1 MISGYSRWFRL
12 ILILILT
19 GIFLITA
26 YLIFRKQQEKY
37 SYTSFRVKNE
47 TASVMIPNID
57 RLREKINTSS
67 DLQLSQLPQILSDAI
82 DGVIQNRSFEF
93 SEKLSAGC
101 FFSYNENEFLIAFQS
116 SGITSSDLSGYLLEE
131 FFVTSVFGDGNLVV
145 GDITYRVQQFNHFL
159 VISNCEFEANIK
171 SEKEHFGNADYI
183 VYRDSSGAGDHH
195 IVKDFSHHVVSSENV
210 IGPEGKPLLHEAF
223 ISFVP
228 SVFSELHFF
237 GSTRFMSDQQFFF
250 NQPAPKTFDWVDG
263 GLIIIRKD
271 SFELM
276 IAPQNMELDLKL
288 TLEEETL
295 LNRGD
300 TSFIPYFKIGPYQVM
315 PFETNLNWQKTIP
328 GQKDEFHFFTEL
340 DNFNILSNSI
350 PAMRWYLGEL
360 QLGNLL
366 KENEQLYRLY
376 CESLPQRAH
385 TFSIMS
391 GKDKTYELVNKIWID
406 PSECIVSKS
415 VSGGSAKANEPAKLY
430 ASFETDFIP
439 TSILTLKH
447 NAIEH
452 ILLTGSSQI
461 ELYDTSGKKIWS
473 VPITNPLNGK
483 PQVIDLENDGVDEV
497 VLFQT
502 NQLNILDING
512 LPLSGFPK
520 KFTSPSQGGIAVNYD
535 NSYNYRFLTSI
546 GNQIK
551 SLDETGNPVVGWMF
565 SQMTSTLQGD
575 VSYYVT
581 QGKDMISFKD
591 NNNKQY
597 VINRRG
603 ESRLTKE
610 VAVKLPNES
619 PFVVG
624 NYDES
629 SLRKLGYKNNFIY
642 NYYLLD
648 GQKDSVKLDRTVN
661 ALLAYW
667 IFNNNQPLLV
677 IEESER
683 VVVIDEFGYEK
694 ESVLKPKP
702 NQAFGGL
709 VIGDSFRY
717 VFVDNSENAL
727 YLLDGFGKMIL
738 PLPVKGSDVFHL
750 NDRLLYTAAGN
761 RINIYQ
767 IEQ

>member
-12 ILILILT
+12 ILILILA
-19 GIFLITA
+19 GIFLLTA
-26 YLIFRKQQEKY
+26 YFIFRKQQEKY
-37 SYTSFRVKNE
+37 SYTSFRVRNE
-47 TASVMIPNID
+47 IAGVMVPNID
-57 RLREKINTSS
+57 RLRDKISTAA
-67 DLQLSQLPQILSDAI
+67 DLQLTELPPELSDAI
-82 DGVIQNRSFEF
+82 DGVIENKSFEF

-101 FFSYNENEFLIAFQS
+101 FLSYNATEFLIAFQT
-116 SGITSSDLSGYLLEE
+116 SGITPSDLSSYLLDE
-131 FFVTSVFGDGNLVV
+131 FFVASVSVEGTLSI
-145 GDITYRVQQFNHFL
+145 GDIAYRVQQLNHFL
-159 VISNCEFEANIK
+159 VISNCDFETNIK

-183 VYRDSSGAGDHH
+183 VYRDSSGSGDHH
-195 IVKDFSHHVVSSENV
+195 IVKDFSHHVVSSQKIN
-210 IGPEGKPLLHEAF
+210 GPEGKPLLHESF

-228 SVFSELHFF
+228 SVFSELHFY
-237 GSTRFMSDQQFFF
+237 GSTRFISDQHYFF
-250 NQPAPKTFDWVDG
+250 NQPESKTFDWVDG

-276 IAPQNMELDLKL
+276 IAPQNLELDLKL

-295 LNRGD
+295 LRRGD
-300 TSFIPYFKIGPYQVM
+300 TSFIPYFNIGPYQVM
-315 PFETNLNWQKTIP
+315 PFETNLSWQKTIP
-328 GQKDEFHFFTEL
+328 GQKDDFHFFTEL
-340 DNFNILSNSI
+340 DNFNILANSI

-366 KENEQLYRLY
+366 KKNEQLYRLY

-385 TFSIMS
+385 TFSIALNTE
-391 GKDKTYELVNKIWID
+391 KTYELVNKIWID
-406 PSECIVSKS
+406 PSECIISKS
-415 VSGGSAKANEPAKLY
+415 VSGGSGKTNEPAKLY
-430 ASFETDFIP
+430 ASFEINFTP
-439 TSILTLKH
+439 TSILTLKQ
-447 NAIEH
+447 NASEF
-452 ILLTGSSQI
+452 ILLTGSSQV
-461 ELYDTSGKKIWS
+461 ELYDTSGKKMWS
-473 VPITNPLNGK
+473 VPITNPMNGK
-483 PQVIDLENDGVDEV
+483 PQIVDLENDGEDEI

-502 NQLNILDING
+502 NQLNILDLNG
-512 LPLSGFPK
+512 TALTGFPK
-520 KFTSPSQGGIAVNYD
+520 KFAAPSSGGIAVNYD
-535 NSYNYRFLTSI
+535 NSFNYRFLTNI
-546 GNQIK
+546 GNEIK
-551 SLDETGNPVVGWMF
+551 SMDESGSFVVGWMF
-565 SQMTSTLQGD
+565 SSMTTTLQGD
-575 VSYYVT
+575 ISYYVA

-629 SLRKLGYKNNFIY
+629 SLRKLGYKDNFIY

-648 GQKDSVKLDRTVN
+648 GQKDSVKLDRAVN

-694 ESVLKPKP
+694 ESVLKPIP

-709 VIGDSFRY
+709 VIGDSFKY

-727 YLLDGFGKMIL
+727 YLLDGFGKMIF
-738 PLPVKGSDVFHL
+738 PLPVRGSSVFHL

>member
-19 GIFLITA
+19 GIFLLTA

-37 SYTSFRVKNE
+37 SFTSFRVQNE
-47 TASVMIPNID
+47 TAGVMIPNIAH
-57 RLREKINTSS
+57 LREKINSTS
-67 DLQLSQLPQILSDAI
+67 DLQLPELPKILNDAI
-82 DGVIQNRSFEF
+82 NGAITNKSFEF

-101 FFSYNENEFLIAFQS
+101 FISYNSVEFLIAFQT
-116 SGITSSDLSGYLLEE
+116 SGVTSTELSGYLIDD
-131 FFVTSVFGDGNLVV
+131 FKVSSVSAEGTLVV
-145 GDITYRVQQFNHFL
+145 GETTYRIEQFNHFV
-159 VISNCEFEANIK
+159 VISNGEFDANIK
-171 SEKEHFGNADYI
+171 SEIEHFGNADYI
-183 VYRDSSGAGDHH
+183 VYRDSSASGDHH
-195 IVKDFSHHVVSSENV
+195 ILKDFSHHVVSSEN
-210 IGPEGKPLLHEAF
+210 INGPQGKPLLHAAF

-237 GSTRFMSDQQFFF
+237 GSTRFSEDQNYFF
-250 NQPAPKTFDWVDG
+250 NQPEPKTFDWVEG
-263 GLIIIRKD
+263 GLIIVRKD

-276 IAPQNMELDLKL
+276 IAPQNSDLDLKL

-295 LNRGD
+295 LKRGD
-300 TSFIPYFKIGPYQVM
+300 TSFIPYFNIGPYQVM
-315 PFETNLNWQKTIP
+315 PFETNLSWQTTIP
-328 GQKDEFHFFTEL
+328 GQKDDFHFFTEL
-340 DNFNILSNSI
+340 DNFNILANSI

-366 KENEQLYRLY
+366 MKNEQLYRLY

-385 TFSIMS
+385 IFSIQS
-391 GKDKTYELVNKIWID
+391 GTDKTYQLVNKIWID
-406 PSECIVSKS
+406 SAECIVSKS

-430 ASFETDFIP
+430 ASFEINFAP
-439 TSILTLKH
+439 ASILTLKQ
-447 NAIEH
+447 NEAEL

-461 ELYDTSGKKIWS
+461 ELYDTSGKKMWS
-473 VPITNPLNGK
+473 VSITGPFTGK
-483 PQVIDLENDGVDEV
+483 PQVIDLENDGVDEI

-502 NQLNILDING
+502 NQMNILDING
-512 LPLSGFPK
+512 NSLKGFPK
-520 KFTSPSQGGIAVNYD
+520 KFNAPSNGGIAVNYD
-535 NSYNYRFLTSI
+535 NSFNYRFLTNI
-546 GNQIK
+546 GNEIK

-565 SQMTSTLQGD
+565 SQMTTALQGD
-575 VSYYVT
+575 ISYYVT

-591 NNNKQY
+591 NNNQQY

-603 ESRLTKE
+603 ESRLTKA
-610 VAVKLPNES
+610 VTVKLPNES

-624 NYDES
+624 NYEES
-629 SLRKLGYKNNFIY
+629 SLRKLGYKDNFIY

-648 GQKDSVKLDRTVN
+648 GQKDSVKLDRNVN
-661 ALLAYW
+661 ALQAYW

-694 ESVLKPKP
+694 ESVLKPVP

-709 VIGDSFRY
+709 VIGDSFKY

-727 YLLDGFGKMIL
+727 YLLDGFGKMIF
-738 PLPVKGSDVFHL
+738 PLPVRGSDVFHI